1 MTTLVILSHPDL
13 SRSVANRRLADA
25 VATLPTVELRHLE
38 ALYPDGRID
47 VAAEQK
53 AVERASTVVFQF
65 CFNWYAPPPM
75 LKRWMDD
82 VLAVGWAYGPGGDR
96 VRGKTLQLVV
106 TCGASEAS
114 YAPGGYNRHP
124 VDTLLL
130 PIRTTGEFCGMAYA
144 PPLVLYDVPNVPGL
158 PLPPA
163 DPARI
168 DAFAERYRRTVEQP
182 QTSGWVA

>member
-13 SRSVANRRLADA
+13 TRSVANRRLADA
-25 VATLPTVELRHLE
+25 VATLPSVELHHLE

-65 CFNWYAPPPM
+65 CFNWYGPPPM

-82 VLAVGWAYGPGGDR
+82 VLAVGWAYGPGGDS

-124 VDTLLL
+124 VETLLL
-130 PIRTTGEFCGMAYA
+130 PIRTTGEFCGMLYA

-163 DPARI
+163 DPERI
-168 DAFAERYRRTVEQP
+168 DAFAERYVARLLNPVATGW
-182 QTSGWVA
+182 SG

>member
-1 MTTLVILSHPDL
+1 MTTLVIVSHPDL
-13 SRSVANRRLADA
+13 GRSVANRRLMAA
-25 VATLPTVELRHLE
+25 ASALPFVSVRHLE
-38 ALYPDGRID
+38 ALYADGAID
-47 VAAEQK
+47 VGAEQA
-53 AVERASTVVFQF
+53 AVEAASTIVFQF
-65 CFNWYAPPPM
+65 CFNWYAPPPA

-82 VLAVGWAYGPGGDR
+82 VLAVGWAYGPRGDR
-96 VRGKTLQLVV
+96 VAGKTLQLVV

-130 PIRTTGEFCGMAYA
+130 PVRTTGEFCRMRYA
-144 PPLVLYDVPNVPGL
+144 DPLVLYDVPNVPGL

-168 DAFAERYRRTVEQP
+168 DAFAERYCARLREHERARQ
-182 QTSGWVA
+182 GA

>member
-13 SRSVANRRLADA
+13 GRSVANRRLAA
-25 VATLPTVELRHLE
+25 AAAELPFVRLRHLE
-38 ALYPDGRID
+38 TLYPDGRID
-47 VAAEQK
+47 VAAEQRE
-53 AVERASTVVFQF
+53 AERAATIVFQY
-65 CFNWYAPPPM
+65 CFNWYATPPL

-96 VRGKTLQLVV
+96 LRGKTLQVVV
-106 TCGASEAS
+106 TCGASEAT
-114 YAPGGYNRHP
+114 YVPGGYNRHP
-124 VDTLLL
+124 VREHLY
-130 PIRTTGEFCGMAYA
+130 PVETTAEFCGMTFA

-168 DAFAERYRRTVEQP
+168 DAFAQRYRERLLLHE
-182 QTSGWVA
+182 AAA